1 MLTFST
7 STLDSRTPSFVVF
20 SATVPETAL
29 NADTSTLFERS
40 DCNTP
45 IFVVASATS
54 FAKPD
59 SELPTI
65 AVNSATSADKSAGIP
80 KLALNAL
87 TLIPILLSDV
97 ILIYSSLGVYSSTNE
112 IAGMS
117 ITSSFVSVKRIVDF
131 PSTSITSPDLTTKS
145 EKLIT
150 SPWAS
155 PPASVTNLYPS
166 AVFSIPYAGIASI
179 ISFKSLPWF
188 AERALSEELEVRESS
203 TSTAEL
209 FFKASRAALSSA
221 DIKPAEV
228 AVASERFAIISATGI
243 VTASGTLSVYVL

>member
-1 MLTFST
+1 MSEASIVPNPILNVPGSIVSSILILSPAIKFFTLKEDTALDIAVLTFST

-59 SELPTI
+59 SELPII

-97 ILIYSSLGVYSSTNE
+97 ILIYSSLGVY
-112 IAGMS
+112 
-117 ITSSFVSVKRIVDF
+117 
-131 PSTSITSPDLTTKS
+131 
-145 EKLIT
+145 
-150 SPWAS
+150 
-155 PPASVTNLYPS
+155 
-166 AVFSIPYAGIASI
+166 
-179 ISFKSLPWF
+179 
-188 AERALSEELEVRESS
+188 
-203 TSTAEL
+203 
-209 FFKASRAALSSA
+209 
-221 DIKPAEV
+221 
-228 AVASERFAIISATGI
+228 
-243 VTASGTLSVYVL
+243 